1 MAETV
6 GAHILDRLHGHGVRR
21 VYGYPGDGINGLLGA
36 FHEVE
41 DVEFI
46 QAAHEELA
54 AFMACAHAKFS
65 GDVGVCLATSG
76 PGAIHLLNGL
86 YDAKLDHQ
94 PVVAIVGQQQTLA
107 LGSSYQQEV
116 DLGSLFKDVA
126 SEYVQVALAPGQVT
140 HLIDRAVQIARATR
154 SVTCVIVPN
163 DLQEEPYEPPP
174 RAHGSVFTGGS
185 VPRPRVLPAEADLAR
200 AAAVLNAGSKVAM
213 LVGAGA
219 RDAAAE
225 VEQVAELL
233 GAGVAKALNGRDVLP
248 DDLPYVTG
256 SIGLLGTKPSDVM
269 MQGCDTLL
277 MVGSSFPYSEWLPEP
292 GQARG
297 VQIDLDA
304 TRLGIRYPMEVNL
317 VGDAGE
323 TLRALIPLLE
333 RKADRSWREE
343 IEGEIDRWWRVLAD
357 RAEIEASP
365 LNPLKVFHELSPR
378 LPDGCVITADSGS
391 GTNWWARHLR
401 FRRGMRGALS
411 GTLATMGPALPYAL
425 AAKFVFPDRPGDRR
439 RGRRRDADERAQRAD
454 RRGQAPRPLDGP
466 AVHRAGARTTAT
478 STRSRGS
485 SACWPATRSSRRRS
499 AFPTSRTRATRSC
512 SGSGASAS
520 TRRRRSGRRGTRRW
534 RPTCRWS
541 TRRSPTPRCRRCRRT
556 SSSSRREPR
565 EGAGGARS
573 GVRLDDPAGAEGQAG
588 RAVNR

>member
-1 MAETV
+1 MAGTV
-6 GAHILDRLHGHGVRR
+6 GAHILDRLRGHGVRR

-41 DVEFI
+41 EVEFV

-116 DLGSLFKDVA
+116 DLGALFKDVA
-126 SEYVQVALAPGQVT
+126 SEYVQVAVAPGQVT

-154 SVTCVIVPN
+154 SVTCVILPN
-163 DLQEEPYEPPP
+163 DLQEEPYEAPP
-174 RAHGSVFTGGS
+174 RAHGSVFTGGP
-185 VPRPRVLPAEADLAR
+185 VPRPRVLPADADLER
-200 AAAVLNAGSKVAM
+200 AAQVLNAGSKVAM

-219 RDAAAE
+219 REAAAE

-256 SIGLLGTKPSDVM
+256 SIGLLGTKPSDAM
-269 MQGCDTLL
+269 MHGCDTLL

-317 VGDAGE
+317 AGGAGE

-425 AAKFVFPDRPGDRR
+425 AAKFVFPDRPVIAVEGDGAMQMNGLNALIDVAKYRDR
-439 RGRRRDADERAQRAD
+439 WTDPRFIVLVLNNRDLNQVTWEQRVLAGDPKLEASQRLPDFPYARYAELLGFRGIRVDSPESV
-454 RRGQAPRPLDGP
+454 GP
-466 AVHRAGARTTAT
+466 AWDEALASDVPVVYEAVTDPEVPPLPPHIEFEQAKNLAKALAG
-478 STRSRGS
+478 GD
-485 SACWPATRSSRRRS
+485 PG
-499 AFPTSRTRATRSC
+499 
-512 SGSGASAS
+512 SGSIIRQAIKGK
-520 TRRRRSGRRGTRRW
+520 
-534 RPTCRWS
+534 
-541 TRRSPTPRCRRCRRT
+541 
-556 SSSSRREPR
+556 
-565 EGAGGARS
+565 
-573 GVRLDDPAGAEGQAG
+573 LAEL
-588 RAVNR
+588 VNR